1 MIYVLLAV
9 AVLASQGAV
18 LILSRWQRKKLV
30 AMTAIL
36 ALFPL
41 VESFGG
47 PIHYRPAPETPAV
60 YRWLADVPGPVPIV
74 ELPLPDVRR
83 QRNNAVYLYWS
94 TTHFKP
100 MANGFAAFVPPVY
113 VELAQTMRSF
123 PDDRGVEALRRLGFH
138 YVIFHR
144 DRYLRS
150 RAEELEGSLHRQ
162 PGLRRAYRT
171 PNETVYEILGNSNR
185 EGLR

>member
-9 AVLASQGAV
+9 AVLASQGAAWV
-18 LILSRWQRKKLV
+18 LSRWQGRKLV
-30 AMTAIL
+30 AMAAIL
-36 ALFPL
+36 TVFPL
-41 VESFGG
+41 AESFGG
-47 PIHYRPAPETPAV
+47 PIHYRPAPETPPV

-74 ELPLPDVRR
+74 ELPLPDLRR

-94 TTHFKP
+94 TSHFKP

-113 VELAQTMRSF
+113 VELAQTMKSF
-123 PDDRGVEALRRLGFH
+123 PDDQGVEALRRLGVR

-150 RAEELEGSLHRQ
+150 RAEDLAGSLHRQ
-162 PGLRRAYRT
+162 PGLRRVYRT
-171 PNETVYEILGNSNR
+171 PTETVYEVM
-185 EGLR
+185 E